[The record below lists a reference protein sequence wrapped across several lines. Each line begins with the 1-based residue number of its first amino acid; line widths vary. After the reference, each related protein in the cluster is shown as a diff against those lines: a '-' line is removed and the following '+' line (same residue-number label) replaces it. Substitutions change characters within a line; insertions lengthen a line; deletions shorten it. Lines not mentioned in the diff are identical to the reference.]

1 MSDEKLPISTP
12 KYCCEKCNV
21 TCSKLSD
28 WNRHISTAKHKKL
41 TISDETDSKVSANYA
56 CTNCEYICNKK
67 SLWAKHILT
76 TKHKKLSSETV
87 PVGYL
92 CEICS
97 KNYSCY
103 SSLWSHKQKCKQ
115 ITNENLDLRNFIVEQ
130 TKLYA
135 SNMNV
140 ENKELRNFIIEQSK
154 QHVAIINDIVEK
166 NNEKMS
172 KIIETCKPI
181 NNNTTINNNNNNNQ
195 KFNIN
200 LFLNET
206 CKDAINFSDFVKN
219 IQFSYE
225 DLENNSQLGFVNGIS
240 KIFLD
245 NLKQLD
251 VNERPIHCT
260 DVKRETMYIKDEN
273 IWTKQPDD
281 EKLQKAIQTV
291 SYRSMGKLAEWKQE
305 NPEYKDCNSE
315 FSQKCLDIQ
324 RQTLAG
330 SERGVYYPKVIHALA
345 RETIVDK

>member
-1 MSDEKLPISTP
+1 MENTKFYCESCDFHANKLCRWNEHILTKKHSNKSQQKFPP
-12 KYCCEKCNV
+12 AEFYCEKCDV
-21 TCSKLSD
+21 KCSHLSIF
-28 WNRHISTAKHKKL
+28 NRHKK
-41 TISDETDSKVSANYA
+41 TK
-56 CTNCEYICNKK
+56 
-67 SLWAKHILT
+67 KHIKT
-76 TKHKKLSSETV
+76 PEGANFSAQSKTV
-87 PVGYL
+87 
-92 CEICS
+92 EILL
-97 KNYSCY
+97 K
-103 SSLWSHKQKCKQ
+103 
-115 ITNENLDLRNFIVEQ
+115 ENID
-130 TKLYA
+130 
-135 SNMNV
+135 
-140 ENKELRNFIIEQSK
+140 LRNFIIEQSK
-154 QHVAIINDIVEK
+154 TNSDLV
-166 NNEKMS
+166 S
-172 KIIETCKPI
+172 KALESQKPTVV
-181 NNNTTINNNNNNNQ
+181 NQTNNNNQ

-219 IQFSYE
+219 IQISYE
-225 DLENNSQLGFVNGIS
+225 DLENNAQLGFVNGIS

-273 IWTKQPDD
+273 TWTKQPDD

>member
-1 MSDEKLPISTP
+1 MNSYAENADKFN
-12 KYCCEKCNV
+12 CEQCNV
-21 TCSKLSD
+21 KCCKQSD
-28 WNRHISTAKHKKL
+28 WDRHVLTRKHQNRT
-41 TISDETDSKVSANYA
+41 TTNQNYA
-56 CTNCEYICNKK
+56 DKLFVCKK
-67 SLWAKHILT
+67 CDKTYKARNSLWYHENKCSVKPTSVEKINEGL
-76 TKHKKLSSETV
+76 LN
-87 PVGYL
+87 L
-92 CEICS
+92 IC
-97 KNYSCY
+97 
-103 SSLWSHKQKCKQ
+103 
-115 ITNENLDLRNFIVEQ
+115 EQ
-130 TKLYA
+130 TKA
-135 SNMNV
+135 MEKITNHNT
-140 ENKELRNFIIEQSK
+140 ELQKQSFELQK
-154 QHVAIINDIVEK
+154 QNTELV
-166 NNEKMS
+166 S
-172 KIIETCKPI
+172 KTLELCKPVI
-181 NNNTTINNNNNNNQ
+181 NNNTTITQTNNNNQ

-219 IQFSYE
+219 IQISYE
-225 DLENNSQLGFVNGIS
+225 DLENNAQLGFVNGIS

-273 IWTKQPDD
+273 TWTKQPDD

-305 NPEYKDCNSE
+305 NPDYKDCNSD

-330 SERGVYYPKVIHALA
+330 SDRGVYYPKVIHALA